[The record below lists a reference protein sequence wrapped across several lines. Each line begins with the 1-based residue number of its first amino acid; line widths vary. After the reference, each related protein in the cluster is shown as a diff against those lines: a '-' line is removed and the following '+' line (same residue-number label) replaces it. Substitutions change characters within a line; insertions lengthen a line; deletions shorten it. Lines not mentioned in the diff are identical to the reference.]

1 MNVLAVIKKELIQIV
16 RDVRTLL
23 LLIFV
28 PAFLLVLFG
37 YVLSFDVKNTALAV
51 VDHDRTESSR
61 LLINTF
67 TSGGYFVKVADINS
81 DKEASKL
88 LDVGKAEV
96 AVVIPNGFEKD
107 LQSGENVQL
116 QALLD
121 GSEARVAR
129 ILDGYISAYVNS
141 FSNRVAS
148 DYVLRTYGLS
158 IDMPL
163 ELQTRIWYNPEL
175 ESTLFLV
182 TGLIVFILMITTTI
196 STSLSVVREREH
208 GTMEQLMVSPLNS
221 ASVIIGKTVPY
232 LFVAILST
240 IFILVISNIAFG
252 VEVRGS
258 YLLLSIS
265 SFVFILAALSQG
277 IFISTVTTSQQ
288 VAFFIAA
295 LSTLLPAMLLSG
307 FVFPI
312 ASMPVWIQYVTKVL
326 PATYFVTLLRAVLMK
341 GAGFESAWEHLLA
354 LMLFSTI
361 TIVISAVRLK
371 RMKVV

>member
-1 MNVLAVIKKELIQIV
+1 MNILAVIKKELIQIV

-28 PAFLLVLFG
+28 PAFLLIVFG
-37 YVLSFDVKNTALAV
+37 YVLSFDVKDTAFAV
-51 VDHDRTESSR
+51 VDRDKSESSR

-67 TSGGYFVKVADINS
+67 TSGGYFKKVADLDS
-81 DKEASKL
+81 DKDASAL
-88 LDVGKAEV
+88 LDSGVVEV
-96 AVVIPNGFEKD
+96 AVVIPKGFEKKI
-107 LQSGENVQL
+107 LRGEKVEI

-141 FSNRVAS
+141 FSNRVAG
-148 DYVLRTYGLS
+148 DYILRTYGMS
-158 IDMPL
+158 VDVPL
-163 ELQTRIWYNPEL
+163 ELKPRIWYNPEL

-196 STSLSVVREREH
+196 STSLSVVRERET
-208 GTMEQLMVSPLNS
+208 GTMEQLMVSPLS
-221 ASVIIGKTVPY
+221 PVSVIIGKTVPY

-240 IFILVISNIAFG
+240 VFILIISNIAFD
-252 VEVRGS
+252 VQVKGS
-258 YLLLSIS
+258 YILLAVS
-265 SFVFILAALSQG
+265 SFVFILAALGQG
-277 IFISTVTTSQQ
+277 ILISTITTSQQ

-312 ASMPVWIQYVTKVL
+312 ASMPVWIQYVTKIL

-341 GAGFESAWEHLLA
+341 GAGFESTWEPLLA

-361 TIVISAVRLK
+361 TILISAIRLK
-371 RMKVV
+371 NMKVV

>member
-1 MNVLAVIKKELIQIV
+1 MNIIAVIKKELIQIV

-23 LLIFV
+23 LLIFI
-28 PAFLLVLFG
+28 PAFLLILFG
-37 YVLSFDVKNTALAV
+37 YVLSFDVEDTALAV
-51 VDHDRTESSR
+51 IDLDKTEHSR
-61 LLINTF
+61 LLVNTF
-67 TSGGYFVKVADINS
+67 TSGGYFMKVADPDS
-81 DKEASKL
+81 YSEASDL
-88 LDVGKAEV
+88 LDSGKAEV
-96 AVVIPNGFEKD
+96 VVVIPSNFEKT
-107 LQSGENVQL
+107 LLKGESVEI
-116 QALLD
+116 QAILD

-141 FSNRVAS
+141 FSNRVTG
-148 DYVLRTYGLS
+148 DYVLRTYGMS
-158 IDMPL
+158 VEAPL
-163 ELQTRIWYNPEL
+163 QLQARIWYNPEL

-196 STSLSVVREREH
+196 STSLSVVREREN

-240 IFILVISNIAFG
+240 VFILVISYFAFG

-258 YLLLSIS
+258 YFLLAVS
-265 SFVFILAALSQG
+265 SLVFILAALSQG
-277 IFISTVTTSQQ
+277 IFISTMTTSQQ

-295 LSTLLPAMLLSG
+295 LSTLLPALLLSG

-312 ASMPVWIQYVTKVL
+312 ASMPLWIQYITKVL
-326 PATYFVTLLRAVLMK
+326 PARYFVTLLRAVLMN

-354 LMLFSTI
+354 LMLFSAI
-361 TIVISAVRLK
+361 TILISAVRLK
-371 RMKVV
+371 KMKVV